1 MLELGAGAGL
11 PSLICAARG
20 ARQVVVTDYPDTNL
34 IQNLQYNIDH
44 CDMIPSQVSIVA
56 TGYLWGNDA
65 GKLTSLLAE
74 PANGFDLL
82 ILADVIFNHSEHQ
95 KLINT
100 VKATLKVGSN
110 AKALVFFTPYRP
122 WLLEKDLAFFD
133 LARSNGFVVQKIME
147 TTMDKVMFEDD
158 PGDEMLRR
166 TVFGY
171 QLFWPPT

>member
-1 MLELGAGAGL
+1 VLELGAGAGL

-20 ARQVVVTDYPDTNL
+20 ARQVVVTDYPDAQL

-44 CDMIPSQVSIVA
+44 CDMILSQASIVA

-65 GKLTSLLAE
+65 DTLTSLLAE
-74 PANGFDLL
+74 PADGFDLL
-82 ILADVIFNHSEHQ
+82 ILADIIFNHSEHQ

-133 LARSNGFVVQKIME
+133 LARSSGFVVEKITE
-147 TTMDKVMFEDD
+147 TIMDKVMFEDD